1 MIIPKENLQTFQK
14 WQAGSFDKKA
24 APSAA
29 PAHKSEPQP
38 VDIGEAPIATEAAP
52 CLPTAEQVERIYEE
66 ARAAGYAAGLAEGRA
81 SGEEQTR
88 KMALDAG
95 RQYRTLL
102 ENLNQ
107 ALDKLDQS
115 VAEELLALS
124 IEIAA
129 QIMRGVISAKSEAL
143 LPVVREAIASLPMQ
157 QSNVVLRLNP
167 CDAANIRALLGDEFA
182 QTGTQIVEDSEISI
196 GGCRLLAGA
205 SEVDATIETRWKRI
219 LESIGAEPREWL
231 NP

>member
-1 MIIPKENLQTFQK
+1 VIIPKEDLPAFQK
-14 WQAGSFDKKA
+14 WQVGSFDKKA
-24 APSAA
+24 APLAA
-29 PAHKSEPQP
+29 PAKSPEPQP
-38 VDIGEAPIATEAAP
+38 ASTSEAPVSQPELP
-52 CLPTAEQVERIYEE
+52 GLPTAEEVERIYEE

-81 SGEEQTR
+81 SAEEQVRET
-88 KMALDAG
+88 AIDAA

-102 ENLNQ
+102 DNLNH
-107 ALDKLDQS
+107 ALDTLDQS
-115 VAEELLALS
+115 VAEELLGLA
-124 IEIAA
+124 IEIAT
-129 QIMRGVISAKSEAL
+129 QVTRGIISARSDAL

-157 QSNVVLRLNP
+157 QNNVVLRLNP
-167 CDAANIRALLGDEFA
+167 SDAASIRALLGEEFA

-205 SEVDATIETRWKRI
+205 SEVDASIETRWKRV